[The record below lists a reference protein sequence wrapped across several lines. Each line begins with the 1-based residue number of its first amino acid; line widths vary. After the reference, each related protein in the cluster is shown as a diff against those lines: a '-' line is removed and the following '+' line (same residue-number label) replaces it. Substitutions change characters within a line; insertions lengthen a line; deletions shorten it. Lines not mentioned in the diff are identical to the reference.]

1 MNKIHQVMEMCVNST
16 LINHAFRHGFDVQYV
31 TFEKIQ
37 VTEQNV
43 HVLLYDTVRVYRKK
57 ERQMNDQ
64 EETFY
69 RFTDY

>member
-16 LINHAFRHGFDVQYV
+16 LIIHAFRHGFDVQYV

-64 EETFY
+64 EETFD